1 MQDDDDSK
9 NATLTNKEML
19 VFMMMQGDSM
29 GSTNQILPLLFLDD
43 ENSKLDF
50 KSFFLYSNMLKQGE
64 FDNWK
69 EEKKYLIIVWNIFF
83 SDCSTNTDDQF
94 SNLLPLL
101 ILTDEKNNST
111 SDSLMLMLM
120 MQSMGDSP
128 VGISSMMPF
137 LLMDDKVIFCNNF
150 EFQNF
155 SGQFLSSHK
164 RRDTKRFQILN
175 TIKI

>member
-83 SDCSTNTDDQF
+83 RLFN
-94 SNLLPLL
+94 
-101 ILTDEKNNST
+101 
-111 SDSLMLMLM
+111 
-120 MQSMGDSP
+120 
-128 VGISSMMPF
+128 
-137 LLMDDKVIFCNNF
+137 
-150 EFQNF
+150 
-155 SGQFLSSHK
+155 
-164 RRDTKRFQILN
+164 
-175 TIKI
+175 